1 MNLQWLILGKKVT
14 AVDDSIKELS
24 LKAFS
29 ARVVPNW
36 LPPEY
41 AKERIKINVPIDYL
55 NDDSIR
61 EFADELRRLVGIR
74 THLRSEQAKMSLDL
88 DITKVEETSPT

>member
-1 MNLQWLILGKKVT
+1 MNLQWLILRKKV
-14 AVDDSIKELS
+14 ADVDENIKELS
-24 LKAFS
+24 AKAFS

-41 AKERIKINVPIDYL
+41 AKERLRINVPIDYL
-55 NDDSIR
+55 TDDSIR

-74 THLRSEQAKMSLDL
+74 TQLRSEQAKMSLAL
-88 DITKVEETSPT
+88 DITKVEETTPT